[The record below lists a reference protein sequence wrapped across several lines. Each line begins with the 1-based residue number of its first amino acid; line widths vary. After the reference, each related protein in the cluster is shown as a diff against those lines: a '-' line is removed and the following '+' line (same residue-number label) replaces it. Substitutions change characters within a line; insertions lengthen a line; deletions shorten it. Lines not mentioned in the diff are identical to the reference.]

1 MNLLALETATESCS
15 VALRCQREDGYDL
28 VVRRLHAP
36 RQQTELILPMV
47 DEVLAEAGMTLSQV
61 DALAYSAGPGAFTGV
76 RIGAAVAQ
84 GLAFGIDVGII
95 AVSSLQ
101 TLAQGAWRAYGARA
115 AVAAF
120 DARMQEI
127 YIGAFALDADNLM
140 QAVHAEVAGRPE
152 ALPAAFVQ
160 AWQAVLE
167 HLAVSAEEAVSV
179 AAGSGWQTYAEVL
192 SAKLAVVRHA
202 YELAPDA
209 EDVANLAWARAL
221 AGQAQAPE
229 FALPVY
235 LRNDVWK
242 KLPGR

>member
-15 VALRCQREDGYDL
+15 VALRCQRADGYDL

-47 DEVLAEAGMTLSQV
+47 DEVLAEAGMTLNQV

-127 YIGAFALDADNLM
+127 YIGAFALDADDLM

-152 ALPAAFVQ
+152 ALPAGFVQ
-160 AWQAVLE
+160 AWQAV
-167 HLAVSAEEAVSV
+167 VAEDSV

-192 SAKLAVVRHA
+192 SAQLAVTRHA
-202 YELAPDA
+202 YDLAPDA